1 MILYGK
7 IIDEPRYDQ
16 VEETNET
23 YFYITVEDL
32 KQNKQK
38 VVLSYNVSNDY
49 EIYQIGKNIKA
60 EIKIAEDINL
70 KINIDVINTYD
81 EENENV
87 IRPLYE
93 CKLNGKIKETKDEIK
108 GTLGDNYILK
118 RDEESGELYIK
129 EINEQLSFNDM
140 EGEDEDDRF

>member
-1 MILYGK
+1 MA
-7 IIDEPRYDQ
+7 E
-16 VEETNET
+16 
-23 YFYITVEDL
+23 FEDL
-32 KQNKQK
+32 KFNSKVFEGIRDQLDKMIQAYTNIAMQSNK
-38 VVLSYNVSNDY
+38 SS
-49 EIYQIGKNIKA
+49 E
-60 EIKIAEDINL
+60 INL

>member
-1 MILYGK
+1 ME
-7 IIDEPRYDQ
+7 D
-16 VEETNET
+16 
-23 YFYITVEDL
+23 FEDL
-32 KQNKQK
+32 KFNSKVFEGIRNQLDKMIQAYTNIAMQSNK
-38 VVLSYNVSNDY
+38 SS
-49 EIYQIGKNIKA
+49 E
-60 EIKIAEDINL
+60 INL

>member
-1 MILYGK
+1 MA
-7 IIDEPRYDQ
+7 D
-16 VEETNET
+16 
-23 YFYITVEDL
+23 FEDL
-32 KQNKQK
+32 KFNSRVFEEIRNQLDKMIQAYTNIAMQSNKA
-38 VVLSYNVSNDY
+38 S
-49 EIYQIGKNIKA
+49 E
-60 EIKIAEDINL
+60 INL

-140 EGEDEDDRF
+140 EREDEDDRF

>member
-1 MILYGK
+1 MA
-7 IIDEPRYDQ
+7 D
-16 VEETNET
+16 
-23 YFYITVEDL
+23 FEDL
-32 KQNKQK
+32 KFNSKVFEEIRNQLDKMIQAYTNIAMQSNK
-38 VVLSYNVSNDY
+38 SS
-49 EIYQIGKNIKA
+49 E
-60 EIKIAEDINL
+60 INL

-129 EINEQLSFNDM
+129 EINEQLNFDDIENM

>member
-1 MILYGK
+1 MA
-7 IIDEPRYDQ
+7 D
-16 VEETNET
+16 
-23 YFYITVEDL
+23 FEDL
-32 KQNKQK
+32 KFNSRVFEEIRNQLDKMIQSYTNIAMQSNKA
-38 VVLSYNVSNDY
+38 S
-49 EIYQIGKNIKA
+49 E
-60 EIKIAEDINL
+60 INL

>member
-1 MILYGK
+1 MA
-7 IIDEPRYDQ
+7 E
-16 VEETNET
+16 
-23 YFYITVEDL
+23 FEDL
-32 KQNKQK
+32 KFNSKVFEEIRNQLDKMIQAYTNIAMQSNKA
-38 VVLSYNVSNDY
+38 S
-49 EIYQIGKNIKA
+49 E
-60 EIKIAEDINL
+60 INL

>member
-1 MILYGK
+1 MA
-7 IIDEPRYDQ
+7 D
-16 VEETNET
+16 
-23 YFYITVEDL
+23 FEDL
-32 KQNKQK
+32 KFNSRVFEEIRNQLDKMIQAYTNIAMQSNKA
-38 VVLSYNVSNDY
+38 S
-49 EIYQIGKNIKA
+49 E
-60 EIKIAEDINL
+60 INL
-70 KINIDVINTYD
+70 KINIYVINTYD

-108 GTLGDNYILK
+108 GILGDNYILK

-140 EGEDEDDRF
+140 EGKDEDDRF

>member
-1 MILYGK
+1 MA
-7 IIDEPRYDQ
+7 D
-16 VEETNET
+16 
-23 YFYITVEDL
+23 FEDL
-32 KQNKQK
+32 KFNSRVFEEIRNQLDKMIQAYTNIAMQSNKA
-38 VVLSYNVSNDY
+38 S
-49 EIYQIGKNIKA
+49 E
-60 EIKIAEDINL
+60 INL
-70 KINIDVINTYD
+70 KINID
-81 EENENV
+81 V

>member
-1 MILYGK
+1 MA
-7 IIDEPRYDQ
+7 D
-16 VEETNET
+16 
-23 YFYITVEDL
+23 FEDL
-32 KQNKQK
+32 KFNSRVFDEIRNQLDKMIQAYTIIAMQSNKA
-38 VVLSYNVSNDY
+38 S
-49 EIYQIGKNIKA
+49 E
-60 EIKIAEDINL
+60 INL

>member
-1 MILYGK
+1 MA
-7 IIDEPRYDQ
+7 D
-16 VEETNET
+16 
-23 YFYITVEDL
+23 FEDL
-32 KQNKQK
+32 KFNSRVFEEIRNQLDKMIQAYTNIAMQSNKAF
-38 VVLSYNVSNDY
+38 
-49 EIYQIGKNIKA
+49 E
-60 EIKIAEDINL
+60 INL

>member
-1 MILYGK
+1 MA
-7 IIDEPRYDQ
+7 D
-16 VEETNET
+16 
-23 YFYITVEDL
+23 FEDL
-32 KQNKQK
+32 KFNSRVFEEIRNQLDKMIQAYTNIAMQSNKA
-38 VVLSYNVSNDY
+38 S
-49 EIYQIGKNIKA
+49 E
-60 EIKIAEDINL
+60 INL

-118 RDEESGELYIK
+118 RDEESGESYIK

>member
-1 MILYGK
+1 MA
-7 IIDEPRYDQ
+7 D
-16 VEETNET
+16 
-23 YFYITVEDL
+23 FEDL
-32 KQNKQK
+32 KFNSRVFEEIRNQLDKMIQAYTNIAMQSNKA
-38 VVLSYNVSNDY
+38 S
-49 EIYQIGKNIKA
+49 E
-60 EIKIAEDINL
+60 INL

-93 CKLNGKIKETKDEIK
+93 CKLNGNIKETKDEIK

>member
-1 MILYGK
+1 MA
-7 IIDEPRYDQ
+7 D
-16 VEETNET
+16 
-23 YFYITVEDL
+23 FEDL
-32 KQNKQK
+32 KFNSRVFEEIRNQLDKMIQAYTNIAMQFNKA
-38 VVLSYNVSNDY
+38 S
-49 EIYQIGKNIKA
+49 E
-60 EIKIAEDINL
+60 
-70 KINIDVINTYD
+70 
-81 EENENV
+81 

>member
-1 MILYGK
+1 MKKLKRTKSLLAILLTLC
-7 IIDEPRYDQ
+7 ICATLPIA
-16 VEETNET
+16 
-23 YFYITVEDL
+23 TVF
-32 KQNKQK
+32 
-38 VVLSYNVSNDY
+38 
-49 EIYQIGKNIKA
+49 
-60 EIKIAEDINL
+60 AEDENL

>member
-1 MILYGK
+1 MA
-7 IIDEPRYDQ
+7 D
-16 VEETNET
+16 
-23 YFYITVEDL
+23 FEDL
-32 KQNKQK
+32 KSNSRVFEEIRNQLDKMIQAYTNIAMQSNKA
-38 VVLSYNVSNDY
+38 S
-49 EIYQIGKNIKA
+49 E
-60 EIKIAEDINL
+60 INL

>member
-1 MILYGK
+1 MA
-7 IIDEPRYDQ
+7 D
-16 VEETNET
+16 
-23 YFYITVEDL
+23 FEDL
-32 KQNKQK
+32 KFNSKVFEEIRDQLDKMIQAYTNIAMQSNKA
-38 VVLSYNVSNDY
+38 S
-49 EIYQIGKNIKA
+49 E
-60 EIKIAEDINL
+60 INL

>member
-1 MILYGK
+1 MA
-7 IIDEPRYDQ
+7 D
-16 VEETNET
+16 
-23 YFYITVEDL
+23 FEDL
-32 KQNKQK
+32 KFNSRVFEEIRNQLDKMIQAYTNIATQSNKA
-38 VVLSYNVSNDY
+38 S
-49 EIYQIGKNIKA
+49 E
-60 EIKIAEDINL
+60 INL

>member
-1 MILYGK
+1 MA
-7 IIDEPRYDQ
+7 E
-16 VEETNET
+16 
-23 YFYITVEDL
+23 FEDL
-32 KQNKQK
+32 KFNSKVFEGIRDQLDKMIQAYTNIAMQSNK
-38 VVLSYNVSNDY
+38 SS
-49 EIYQIGKNIKA
+49 E
-60 EIKIAEDINL
+60 INL

-93 CKLNGKIKETKDEIK
+93 CKLNG
-108 GTLGDNYILK
+108 DNYILK

-129 EINEQLSFNDM
+129 EINEQLNFDDIENM

>member
-1 MILYGK
+1 MA
-7 IIDEPRYDQ
+7 D
-16 VEETNET
+16 
-23 YFYITVEDL
+23 FEDL
-32 KQNKQK
+32 KFNSKVFEEIRNQLDKMIQAYTNIAMQSNKA
-38 VVLSYNVSNDY
+38 S
-49 EIYQIGKNIKA
+49 E
-60 EIKIAEDINL
+60 INL

>member
-1 MILYGK
+1 MA
-7 IIDEPRYDQ
+7 E
-16 VEETNET
+16 
-23 YFYITVEDL
+23 FEDL
-32 KQNKQK
+32 KFNSKVFEEIRNQLDKMIQAYTNIAIQSNKA
-38 VVLSYNVSNDY
+38 S
-49 EIYQIGKNIKA
+49 E
-60 EIKIAEDINL
+60 INL

-140 EGEDEDDRF
+140 EGEDEDDRI

>member
-1 MILYGK
+1 MA
-7 IIDEPRYDQ
+7 D
-16 VEETNET
+16 
-23 YFYITVEDL
+23 FEDL
-32 KQNKQK
+32 KFNSRVFEEIRNQLDKMIQAYTNIAMQSNKA
-38 VVLSYNVSNDY
+38 S
-49 EIYQIGKNIKA
+49 E
-60 EIKIAEDINL
+60 INL

-108 GTLGDNYILK
+108 GTLGDNCILK

>member
-1 MILYGK
+1 MA
-7 IIDEPRYDQ
+7 D
-16 VEETNET
+16 
-23 YFYITVEDL
+23 FEDL
-32 KQNKQK
+32 KFNSRVFEEIRNQLDKMIQAYTNIAMQSNKA
-38 VVLSYNVSNDY
+38 S
-49 EIYQIGKNIKA
+49 E
-60 EIKIAEDINL
+60 INL

-140 EGEDEDDRF
+140 EGEDEDDSF

>member
-1 MILYGK
+1 MA
-7 IIDEPRYDQ
+7 D
-16 VEETNET
+16 
-23 YFYITVEDL
+23 FEDL
-32 KQNKQK
+32 KFNSRVFEEIRNQLDKMIQAYTNIAMQSNKA
-38 VVLSYNVSNDY
+38 S
-49 EIYQIGKNIKA
+49 E
-60 EIKIAEDINL
+60 INL
-70 KINIDVINTYD
+70 KINIYVINTYD

-108 GTLGDNYILK
+108 GILGDNYILK